1 MPATP
6 TFSASKS
13 RLAIGAQ
20 EAQVLTQFL
29 VEAVVLSLFGGVVGI
44 AGGLGL
50 AVVAAGAMQ
59 LPFILDPAIVLIAF
73 GFSAAVGVV
82 FG

>member
-1 MPATP
+1 VTG
-6 TFSASKS
+6 
-13 RLAIGAQ
+13 LL
-20 EAQVLTQFL
+20 EAKGQSGL
-29 VEAVVLSLFGGVVGI
+29 GI